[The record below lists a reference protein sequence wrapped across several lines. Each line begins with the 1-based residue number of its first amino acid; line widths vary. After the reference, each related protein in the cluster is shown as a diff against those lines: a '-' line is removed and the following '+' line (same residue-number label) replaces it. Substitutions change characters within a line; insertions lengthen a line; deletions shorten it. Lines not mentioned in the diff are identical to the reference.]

1 MALLGLDSKF
11 KRTQQSFNTPVYFN
25 MHACESRYNL
35 IYYYQHLKSVCNYM
49 FLSTKKTKKIKFS
62 NKNILSTKRRANMD
76 ISDKFLNF
84 FLRRGLKIQYLK
96 SLNLG
101 ISGFYFFYF
110 FFNKFLSKQHMDYSS
125 VFNLIPN
132 FIGFYYFPKML
143 NFFSNLLE
151 PFFYL
156 KVKRVEKKYRKKL
169 KKKFVSETV
178 YIKPQKRIGL
188 VLRSLLYYT
197 NIFSH
202 NSVSERLSWA
212 LFKTLTEQK
221 NSYLYKRKIYMY
233 TKMFKKFQKK
243 VF

>member
-1 MALLGLDSKF
+1 MYIFEK
-11 KRTQQSFNTPVYFN
+11 
-25 MHACESRYNL
+25 RYNL
-35 IYYYQHLKSVCNYM
+35 ISYDQQLKSTCSYILIN
-49 FLSTKKTKKIKFS
+49 TKKINKLKFQ
-62 NKNILSTKRRANMD
+62 NKTLLSVKRRSNINIAG
-76 ISDKFLNF
+76 KFLNF

-96 SLNLG
+96 ALNLG

-110 FFNKFLSKQHMDYSS
+110 FFNKFLVKQHSNYSS
-125 VFNLIPN
+125 VFGLIPN
-132 FIGFYYFPKML
+132 FIGFYHFSKML

-156 KVKRVEKKYRKKL
+156 RVKRVEKKYRKKI

-178 YIKPQKRIGL
+178 YIKPPKRIGL
-188 VLRSLLYYT
+188 VLKSLLYYT
-197 NIFSH
+197 NMFSH

>member
-1 MALLGLDSKF
+1 MGLNSRF

-25 MHACESRYNL
+25 MHVCETRFNL
-35 IYYYQHLKSVCNYM
+35 VYYYQQLRSTCIYI
-49 FLSTKKTKKIKFS
+49 FLNTKKTKKIKFN
-62 NKNILSTKRRANMD
+62 NKTLLSVKRRNNLN
-76 ISDKFLNF
+76 ISNKFLNF
-84 FLRRGLKIQYLK
+84 FLRKGLKIQYLK
-96 SLNLG
+96 ALNLG

-110 FFNKFLSKQHMDYSS
+110 FFNKFLIKQHEGYSS
-125 VFNLIPN
+125 VFSLIPN
-132 FIGFYYFPKML
+132 FIGFYHFSKML
-143 NFFSNLLE
+143 DFFSTLLE

-156 KVKRVEKKYRKKL
+156 RVKRVEKKYRKKL

-178 YIKPQKRIGL
+178 YVKPQKRIGL

-202 NSVSERLSWA
+202 NCVSERLSWA

-233 TKMFKKFQKK
+233 TKMFKKFQKN